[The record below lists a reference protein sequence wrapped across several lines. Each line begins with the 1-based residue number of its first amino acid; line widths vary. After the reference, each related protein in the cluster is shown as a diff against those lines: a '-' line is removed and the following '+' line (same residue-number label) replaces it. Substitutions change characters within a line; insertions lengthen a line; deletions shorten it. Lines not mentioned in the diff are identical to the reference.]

1 VCLKKV
7 EGCLTIQIGT
17 IVGWREEHEEARLFP
32 SFFGNPLLFP
42 GAKNPGDEI
51 ALTISVLA
59 YLLRKSEL
67 KSFNETARCV
77 LGDRQVHFWPGR
89 FSSVTNFI
97 SEHGS
102 PQCLAVRGDLR
113 PPPTRSQFPATLPDE
128 NCYTTLSIPIFS
140 LITFRRSL
148 DSFDFSEH
156 PRFTWRYL
164 GRYIESS
171 TKEKDIP
178 HEEATQTTGRE
189 SLEGREQHKHLP
201 GVWEAEK
208 STPIMSILR

>member
-1 VCLKKV
+1 
-7 EGCLTIQIGT
+7 
-17 IVGWREEHEEARLFP
+17 
-32 SFFGNPLLFP
+32 LL
-42 GAKNPGDEI
+42 G
-51 ALTISVLA
+51 
-59 YLLRKSEL
+59 KSEL

-77 LGDRQVHFWPGR
+77 LGDRQVHFWSGR
-89 FSSVTNFI
+89 YSSVTNFI
-97 SEHGS
+97 GEHGS

-128 NCYTTLSIPIFS
+128 DCYTTLSIPIFS

-156 PRFTWRYL
+156 PRFTWGYL
-164 GRYIESS
+164 GRHIESS

-178 HEEATQTTGRE
+178 HEEATQTIGRE

-201 GVWEAEK
+201 GVWKAEK